1 VGPSS
6 PLERVRRICL
16 ALPETNERASHGS
29 PTFFIRD
36 KRSFVSYMDDHHGD
50 GRLALWC
57 ASSTDVQQMLATS
70 RPEQF
75 FVPPYV
81 GHLGWIG
88 VRLDRDLSW
97 DEIAGVI
104 ADAHAVVMDRLPR
117 PRAAPRPS
125 PPRPRARR
133 ST

>member
-1 VGPSS
+1 MGSS
-6 PLERVRRICL
+6 PFDRVRRLCL
-16 ALPETNERASHGS
+16 ALPETNERVSHGA
-29 PTFFIRD
+29 PNFFIRD

-57 ASSTDVQQMLATS
+57 ASSSDVQRMLASS
-70 RPEQF
+70 RSEQF

-81 GHLGWIG
+81 AHLGWLG
-88 VRLDRDLSW
+88 VRLDRDLDW

-104 ADAHAVVMDRLPR
+104 ADAHAIVLEGAGR
-117 PRAAPRPS
+117 PRKSVTRAPAAS
-125 PPRPRARR
+125 KARR

>member
-1 VGPSS
+1 V
-6 PLERVRRICL
+6 
-16 ALPETNERASHGS
+16 SHGA

-57 ASSTDVQQMLATS
+57 ASSSDVQRMLASS
-70 RPEQF
+70 RSAQF

-81 GHLGWIG
+81 AHLGWLG
-88 VRLDRDLSW
+88 VRLDRDLDW

-104 ADAHAVVMDRLPR
+104 ADAHAIVLERAGRPR
-117 PRAAPRPS
+117 KSVTRARAAPK
-125 PPRPRARR
+125 ARR